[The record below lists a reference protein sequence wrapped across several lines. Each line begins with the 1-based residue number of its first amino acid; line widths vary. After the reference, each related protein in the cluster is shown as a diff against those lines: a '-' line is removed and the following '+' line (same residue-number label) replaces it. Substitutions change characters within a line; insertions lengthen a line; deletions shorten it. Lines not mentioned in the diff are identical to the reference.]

1 MDYLQL
7 AREHRALTF
16 RLDGF
21 QENHWTKPEVFEAL
35 NVSRTTQLSDQRLAT
50 VLVFNKSAGTRDL
63 VDEWAEASLFDGG
76 YLLNNDSQNSHAV
89 PGFKAHRNDQSLWSV
104 ISKERG
110 VPSISDET
118 FFAPDWDLNGANFPF
133 WATRLRSVF
142 SRPNPTFVQKVASR
156 FIRMIP

>member
-7 AREHRALTF
+7 ARENRALTF
-16 RLDGF
+16 HLDGF

-35 NVSRTTQLSDQRLAT
+35 DISGTSQLSDQRLAT
-50 VLVFNKSAGTRDL
+50 VLVFSKSPETRDL
-63 VDEWAEASLFDGG
+63 VDEWAEASISDGG
-76 YLLNNDSQNSHAV
+76 FLLNNDSQKSHGV
-89 PGFKAHRNDQSLWSV
+89 PGFRAHRNDQSLWSV

-118 FFAPDWDLNGANFPF
+118 YFSPDWKSAGANFPF

-142 SRPNPTFVQKVASR
+142 GRPNPTFVQKVASR